1 MNNKETEKENKT
13 LVFESK
19 SNSISLLYDDNNMAI
34 ASLDL
39 LHEDDT
45 LEDCNRNG
53 CNFSH
58 EAILKSLK
66 TFYNKPIIYRL
77 NSEVEEAATDV
88 TSHARNSKQKLQ
100 TRIAGHIPTDA
111 RYKFI
116 ERDNGKTYLN
126 MEAVIQKRYVP
137 TLMNILKER
146 DGRVDL
152 SIEIDVLDGY
162 QDEDTGIYVI
172 KDFILNGVC
181 LLGEDIEPGMEECH
195 LEMITFDKNDD
206 IQKFNKMYI
215 DFSLKQ
221 NNIIEKIK
229 YSKNFEKGGK
239 MELEHRKLEEL
250 LWRELSSKV
259 YTVDGFTNH
268 KYYIERIYND
278 HVVVKDNESGE
289 FVKLKYSIDK
299 EGNVHVDYSTAK
311 SLEDNMKNFE
321 LYTEFAKEDIGSKE
335 AIKVNKKEIKDTP
348 WGQIDKSELRK
359 RVIEAKNFKTIAKDI
374 FLDLREGWE
383 EGKESALKYPVME
396 IEGNT
401 AYYNRG
407 ALGSA
412 KGYAEKNNEEEV
424 LDKLKAIYK
433 NLDLEFEDKE
443 DCPKAMMSCE
453 EENMKHE
460 EEKEEFADKE
470 VEPEKDV
477 VEEPHAGAQKDKNKK
492 DAKDDEEV
500 RNDDVKKEVEMS
512 TDANVDP
519 SANVEIQDKQAETN
533 KDLADKQNPSVA
545 NLDLMK
551 EIEEL
556 KGQLVELEELR
567 TFKKNVEEKEKEFRV
582 GSLMNEVKDILPED
596 VKDEFNNKAKEYSLS
611 NIGEW
616 ENMVKAKA
624 FEYSDK
630 KKTNVAPKYVRM
642 SIWGNEKKPETQE
655 KGLWAGIIK

>member
-1 MNNKETEKENKT
+1 MNNKETKKENNT

-19 SNSISLLYDDNNMAI
+19 ANSISLLYDDSNMAI

-39 LHEDDT
+39 LHEDET

-88 TSHARNSKQKLQ
+88 TSHAKNDKQKLQ

-172 KDFILNGVC
+172 KDFVLNGVC

-221 NNIIEKIK
+221 DNIIEKIK
-229 YSKNFEKGGK
+229 YNKNFEKGGE

-299 EGNVHVDYSTAK
+299 EGNVHIDYSTAK
-311 SLEDNMKNFE
+311 SLEDNMRDFE
-321 LYTEFAKEDIGSKE
+321 LYTKFAKEDIGSKE

-359 RVIEAKNFKTIAKDI
+359 RVIEAKNFKTIAKDV

-396 IEGNT
+396 IDGDT

-443 DCPKAMMSCE
+443 DCPKAIMSCE
-453 EENMKHE
+453 EGLKQE
-460 EEKEEFADKE
+460 EGKGKFADKE
-470 VEPEKDV
+470 IKPEKDV
-477 VEEPHAGAQKDKNKK
+477 IKEPHAGAQENKDKK

-500 RNDDVKKEVEMS
+500 RKDEVKKEVEMS

-519 SANVEIQDKQAETN
+519 SANVEIQDKQAKKN
-533 KDLADKQNPSVA
+533 KDLADEQNPSVA

-596 VKDEFNNKAKEYSLS
+596 VKNEFNDKAREYSLS

-624 FEYSDK
+624 FEYSDRK
-630 KKTNVAPKYVRM
+630 KASVAPKYVKM
-642 SIWGNEKKPETQE
+642 SIWGNEKKPETQD